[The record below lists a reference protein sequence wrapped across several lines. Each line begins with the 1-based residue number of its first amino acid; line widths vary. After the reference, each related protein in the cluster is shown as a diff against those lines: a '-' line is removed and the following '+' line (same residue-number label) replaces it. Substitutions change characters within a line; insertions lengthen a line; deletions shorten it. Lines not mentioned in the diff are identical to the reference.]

1 MTPEPAPGS
10 PVRHFAINADDCAR
24 ASQFYQRAFG
34 WRFNAWGPPDFYMIE
49 TGSTADTSA
58 IYGSLQA
65 RRTLVPGER
74 MTGFECTIAVTDIH
88 ATERAIVEAGG
99 TILMPIATIPTVGHL
114 LWFRDTEGNVAGAM
128 QPDNTPFTPEG

>member
-1 MTPEPAPGS
+1 MTPVPAPGS
-10 PVRHFAINADDCAR
+10 PVRHFAINADDCTR

-49 TGSTADTSA
+49 TGSTAETPA

-74 MTGFECTIAVTDIH
+74 MTGFECTIAVSDIH
-88 ATERAIVEAGG
+88 ATERAIIEAGG

-128 QPDNTPFTPEG
+128 QPDTTPFGAEG